1 MDLEQVQA
9 GSYKGVPFRLASG
22 SVGGGNKNVI
32 HSYPNSNRQTV
43 ENLGT
48 RPRSYPLN
56 IIIPSTSYIERR
68 DALLAALEDP
78 TPGPLIH
85 PLYGRIEN
93 VVAQPYTLN
102 ENLTELGDGK
112 LSVTFVID
120 NGPGVPQQAGL
131 SVATVNRAKVLA
143 TQAVEQNLT
152 DNFSV
157 TPGYLGSFEAA
168 QELIQAA
175 SITFKESTAPLD
187 KADELLNAADE
198 LAADA
203 AALISAPA
211 NLATRITGMFDQA
224 QSLLDDP
231 VQALEYY
238 RGKFGFGD
246 DGDGD
251 TPKTAAQIEASRNK
265 DLFNSAM
272 RTEALCYAYVGA
284 AQRDYA
290 TLSEVQ
296 ALEQALETQY
306 DSIVDLDGTDT
317 PTREAVSD
325 LRQLAQEFLDD
336 AKLTARRI
344 VTVRTHPTTARLL
357 AFRYYGDDEQ
367 GEDVANLNDGNVSD
381 LSGNVEVLT
390 E

>member
-56 IIIPSTSYIERR
+56 IIIPSTNYVERR
-68 DALLAALEDP
+68 DALLAALDDP

-131 SVATVNRAKVLA
+131 SVATVNRGKVLA
-143 TQAVEQNLT
+143 TQAVEQNLAN
-152 DNFSV
+152 NFSV
-157 TPGYLGSFEAA
+157 TPGYLGSFESA
-168 QELIQAA
+168 QGSVQDA
-175 SITFKESTAPLD
+175 SSAFKDSTAPLD
-187 KADELLNAADE
+187 KADELLNAADA

-203 AALISAPA
+203 AALILEPA
-211 NLATRITGMFDQA
+211 NLGLRLTGMFDQA
-224 QSLLDDP
+224 QNLLDDP
-231 VQALEYY
+231 MQALEYY
-238 RGKFGFGD
+238 KGKFDFG
-246 DGDGD
+246 GNGNGG
-251 TPKTAAQIEASRNK
+251 TPKTAAQIQSARNK
-265 DLFNSAM
+265 ALFNSAM
-272 RTEALCYAYVGA
+272 RTEALCYAYVSA
-284 AQRDYA
+284 AQGDYA

-296 ALEQALETQY
+296 AVEHALETQY

-317 PTREAVSD
+317 PTREALAD
-325 LRQLAQEFLDD
+325 LRQLAQEFLDE

-344 VTVRTHPTTARLL
+344 VTVSTQPTTSRLL

-367 GEDVANLNDGNVSD
+367 GEDVANLNNGNVSD

>member
-1 MDLEQVQA
+1 
-9 GSYKGVPFRLASG
+9 LASG
-22 SVGGGNKNVI
+22 SVAGGNKNVI

-56 IIIPSTSYIERR
+56 IIIPSTSYTERR
-68 DALLAALEDP
+68 DALLAALDDP
-78 TPGPLIH
+78 APGPLIH

-143 TQAVEQNLT
+143 TQAVEQNLA

-168 QELIQAA
+168 QGAVQDASAA
-175 SITFKESTAPLD
+175 FKESTAPLD
-187 KADELLNAADE
+187 KADELLNAADD
-198 LAADA
+198 LATDA
-203 AALISAPA
+203 AALILAPA
-211 NLATRITGMFDQA
+211 NLGSRLTGMFDQA
-224 QSLLDDP
+224 QSLLDNP
-231 VQALEYY
+231 MQALEYY
-238 RGKFGFGD
+238 KGKFGFGD
-246 DGDGD
+246 DGNGAV
-251 TPKTAAQIEASRNK
+251 PKTAAQVETARNK
-265 DLFNSAM
+265 ALFNSAM
-272 RTEALCYAYVGA
+272 RTEALCYAYVSASQG
-284 AQRDYA
+284 DYA
-290 TLSEVQ
+290 TLSEVR
-296 ALEQALETQY
+296 AVEQALETQY
-306 DSIVDLDGTDT
+306 DSVADLEGTDT
-317 PTREAVSD
+317 STREAVAD
-325 LRQLAQEFLDD
+325 LRQLAQEFLDE
-336 AKLTARRI
+336 AKITARRI
-344 VTVRTHPTTARLL
+344 ITVSTHPTTARLL

-367 GEDVANLNDGNVSD
+367 GEGVVNLNDGNVSD
-381 LSGNVEVLT
+381 LSGTVEVLT